1 MYFQLDE
8 KEHKHYPYNLIETLC
23 MNTKNLGKIVASNL
37 TLLDAVVREIGKNK
51 EDMEEERS
59 FINKRFADDQAR
71 SVFIVKVLHQLYHL
85 TGNYGIAMVFL
96 KINPEPIASLSPLMS
111 SSQGQKSS
119 L

>member
-37 TLLDAVVREIGKNK
+37 TLLDAVVREIGKDK
-51 EDMEEERS
+51 EDMEEEEEERS

-71 SVFIVKVLHQLYHL
+71 SVFIVKVLHLLYHL

-96 KINPEPIASLSPLMS
+96 KINSEPIASLSPLMS
-111 SSQGQKSS
+111 SSQG
-119 L
+119 